1 MKKRIIVAGAGFS
14 GMWAAISAARLVH
27 LKNAENQI
35 DIFLVSPEPKLT
47 IRPRLYEAELT
58 NMAPSI
64 LEVLQ
69 AANVKYISGSV
80 IDIDAIN
87 KTITVEK
94 PNEKTLVNYDT
105 FVLATGSRVFYPEL
119 EGLKEY
125 SFNVNSLTQA
135 QRLEKHLLALASEP
149 DSAARNTV
157 VVAGGGLTG
166 LETATEMPERLKSI
180 LGDRSHPQVIIVD
193 NAKKIGLA
201 MGERACEIINE
212 ALASNGISVRTEVR
226 VVSVDENGV
235 MLSDGEFIPSKTVIW
250 TAGMRANEL
259 TSLIPGPH
267 DPLGRV
273 ISDSTLRASD
283 ANGIFV
289 TGDTVKVATDD
300 EGNFNVMSCQHAMSL
315 GRVAGHNAAAD
326 ILNLPLHPYS
336 QPKYVT
342 CLDLGKWGAIFTEG
356 WEHQVIYQG
365 EEAKKIK
372 QEINTLWIY
381 PPEPDR
387 EKIFSV
393 ANPDYVVVP

>member
-94 PNEKTLVNYDT
+94 TNEKTLVNYDA

-119 EGLKEY
+119 KGLKEY

-201 MGERACEIINE
+201 MGEKACEIINE
-212 ALASNGISVRTEVR
+212 ALVSNGISVRTDVR
-226 VVSVDENGV
+226 VVSVDEHGV
-235 MLSDGEFIPSKTVIW
+235 TLSDGEFIPSKTVIW